1 MLLSLPDP
9 RESSRSRRFPLT
21 PPSVTPPSVSVSG
34 SSTMQS
40 ERDRCTSPSQTAT
53 TLLAKVATPQP
64 QTGTTP
70 SSPRMAMSNSSSASS
85 TPLSTPPGDGCHF
98 PFGSMQKGLP
108 ESPDG
113 GYISFP
119 VFEEFGGYKSEDEA
133 GSPPPHKRW
142 LGSLQLEDPED
153 NHGNWRIL
161 GELYKIGRLFSV
173 TAHRQFFKIQLWA
186 EDGNQSKRKKNL

>member
-9 RESSRSRRFPLT
+9 RESSRSRRSPLT
-21 PPSVTPPSVSVSG
+21 PPSVTPPSVSVTG

-53 TLLAKVATPQP
+53 TLLAKVAAPQP

-113 GYISFP
+113 TSLAFAVHMLACFTPAKVVATRTGLPPPPRFNSFLLANSFP
-119 VFEEFGGYKSEDEA
+119 
-133 GSPPPHKRW
+133 
-142 LGSLQLEDPED
+142 SL
-153 NHGNWRIL
+153 
-161 GELYKIGRLFSV
+161 
-173 TAHRQFFKIQLWA
+173 
-186 EDGNQSKRKKNL
+186 

>member
-9 RESSRSRRFPLT
+9 RESSRSRRFPLS
-21 PPSVTPPSVSVSG
+21 PPPVTPPSVSVSG
-34 SSTMQS
+34 SSTMQC

-53 TLLAKVATPQP
+53 TLLAKVAAPQP

-113 GYISFP
+113 TSLAFLIHMLTRSFYP
-119 VFEEFGGYKSEDEA
+119 
-133 GSPPPHKRW
+133 
-142 LGSLQLEDPED
+142 
-153 NHGNWRIL
+153 
-161 GELYKIGRLFSV
+161 
-173 TAHRQFFKIQLWA
+173 
-186 EDGNQSKRKKNL
+186 SKKV